1 MTPSPT
7 QLIEYARAALQDP
20 PKAIACVPT
29 VYARIPANPGIN
41 GMTHPQTLA
50 IHVANAVKKI
60 IVAVVGFVAVVQV
73 LFRSIIPVRL
83 LIIILEIFSIKLC
96 WDYFL

>member
-1 MTPSPT
+1 
-7 QLIEYARAALQDP
+7 
-20 PKAIACVPT
+20 
-29 VYARIPANPGIN
+29 
-41 GMTHPQTLA
+41 MTHPQTLA